1 MSSSRGHSTSHCH
14 SLKITFP
21 IILFLDY
28 WSVIAFTCVLLPHQ
42 SHPILSLV
50 FTLIHCLDRHLAM
63 ELGLPTSPP
72 CAVIMVA
79 TPLFSVLPCPE
90 SHPKM
95 AASSESRPKM
105 AASSESHPK
114 MAASS
119 ESHPKMAITQEPP
132 AVMDVK
138 PQSSVYAEEP
148 LKSAISVFVTF
159 LAVVPTSEFGLPHH
173 CQEDCLWTFCWSSH
187 GRGGRLCHYHICIL
201 ISQQKMCGQCYNS
214 SIIEYVH
221 CTQFQMLNFYYF
233 AHLDHTASTNNNP
246 ANQSLANHFMHVTTK
261 KTPSLRFC
269 CFQFIQQQVEESQKS
284 AEPGSLKLLSFLS
297 FDFFFQCMISVIWKM
312 RTELWNSVKNL
323 KHDMKCHEM
332 QIASWQSI
340 KIK

>member
-14 SLKITFP
+14 SLKTTFP

-28 WSVIAFTCVLLPHQ
+28 WSVITFTCVLLPHQ

-72 CAVIMVA
+72 CPVIMVA
-79 TPLFSVLPCPE
+79 TPLFSVLLSPE

-95 AASSESRPKM
+95 AASSESRPKTAASSKSHPKTAASSESRPKT

-114 MAASS
+114 MAANSESCPKTAASS
-119 ESHPKMAITQEPP
+119 ESRPKTAITQEPP

-138 PQSSVYAEEP
+138 PQSSVFAEEP
-148 LKSAISVFVTF
+148 LKSAVSVFVTL
-159 LAVVPTSEFGLPHH
+159 LAVVPTSELGLPHH
-173 CQEDCLWTFCWSSH
+173 CQGDCLWTFCWSSH

-221 CTQFQMLNFYYF
+221 CTQFQMLNFYCF
-233 AHLDHTASTNNNP
+233 AHLNHTASTNNNP
-246 ANQSLANHFMHVTTK
+246 ANQSLANHCMHVTTK
-261 KTPSLRFC
+261 KTPSLRF
-269 CFQFIQQQVEESQKS
+269 
-284 AEPGSLKLLSFLS
+284 LSFLNLL
-297 FDFFFQCMISVIWKM
+297 FSVYTTKSWA
-312 RTELWNSVKNL
+312 NS
-323 KHDMKCHEM
+323 
-332 QIASWQSI
+332 
-340 KIK
+340 KICWTW